1 MATSSLALAPARTKL
16 ASILLLAI
24 AGQALPSAANAAAP
38 PIGASAGTELHCPA
52 TLAQVPVADGVPP
65 GWVVHGPAGE
75 LRLQRAAFYDG
86 DPVGLGS
93 LAPDSTHRSGLVE
106 TSTWSF
112 AGGDSAQVWIACL
125 YRDATAVVARP
136 LPQGL
141 HQCTTTLRLTAMGDP
156 SGTLSIRCQ

>member
-1 MATSSLALAPARTKL
+1 MATSSLALAPARMKFAT
-16 ASILLLAI
+16 LLA
-24 AGQALPSAANAAAP
+24 ALALPMPPSTANAAAP
-38 PIGASAGTELHCPA
+38 PIAMSAGTELHCPA

-65 GWVVHGPAGE
+65 GWVVHGPAAE
-75 LRLQRAAFYDG
+75 LRLQRAVFYNG

-112 AGGDSAQVWIACL
+112 AVGDSAQVWIACL

-141 HQCTTTLRLTAMGDP
+141 HQCTTTLRLNAMGDP
-156 SGTLSIRCQ
+156 SGALAILCQ